1 MRLHQFIHWLL
12 CNFTC
17 KLHRKRYKNTV
28 QANRHGVTKTVGMR
42 TDLMEKNAHQC
53 VLHIYFIKA
62 MKTAVKE
69 TKTIFVTQKLH

>member
-1 MRLHQFIHWLL
+1 
-12 CNFTC
+12 
-17 KLHRKRYKNTV
+17 
-28 QANRHGVTKTVGMR
+28 VTKTVGMR